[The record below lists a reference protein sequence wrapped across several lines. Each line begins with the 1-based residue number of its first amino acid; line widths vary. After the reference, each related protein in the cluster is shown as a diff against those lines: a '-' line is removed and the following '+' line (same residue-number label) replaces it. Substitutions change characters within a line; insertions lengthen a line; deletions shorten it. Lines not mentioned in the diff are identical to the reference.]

1 MCPTAICSP
10 PCQNLGFCKAPGVCI
25 CPEIFE
31 GPQCQFEKSKP
42 CVDKPPTPKNSRIV
56 CNSTACISTCS
67 AGFAFLGGIK
77 EIQLV
82 CNSGNWVQLQQPHN
96 GTVQKVGDC
105 QRNYI

>member
-56 CNSTACISTCS
+56 CNSTA
-67 AGFAFLGGIK
+67 
-77 EIQLV
+77 
-82 CNSGNWVQLQQPHN
+82 
-96 GTVQKVGDC
+96 
-105 QRNYI
+105 